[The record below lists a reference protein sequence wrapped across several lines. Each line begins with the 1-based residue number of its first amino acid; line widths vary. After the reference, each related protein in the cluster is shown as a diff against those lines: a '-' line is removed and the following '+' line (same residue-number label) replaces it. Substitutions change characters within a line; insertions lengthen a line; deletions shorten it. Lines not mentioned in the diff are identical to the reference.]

1 MKRMKRGNWIKGVAV
16 TAAVVTVIGCVGTV
30 LINDL
35 HVDKVS
41 AAEKE
46 EATEEV
52 LTEAFGQQ
60 IISHS
65 AESGKDETVYVIAGA
80 DGTTRNIIVSNQLK
94 NGEGAQVLEDETTLT
109 DIENVKGTQTYTAG
123 SGDAITWQAE
133 GSDIFYQGT
142 TDAELPIGL
151 TMTYYLDGVEIKPE
165 ELAGKSGHVV
175 IRFDYENRAK
185 QTAVIGGEE
194 TGVYVPFAVISGA
207 ILPLEHFSSITVSS
221 GKILTEGNN
230 AIIIGVAFPGLAENF
245 NLSEETRETLAEN
258 GVDTGAVNVDAP
270 DYLEI
275 EADVVNFELEMT
287 LSMILPDLFSDIDLG
302 ADIDLSGVSGQLD
315 TLEDAM
321 GLLSDSSRQLVD
333 GSEQLAAGAQDLA
346 SGAASAQEGA
356 YALAAGMQQLSDGGK
371 AVAGGVGELAETLN
385 DMMVQL
391 KPAHDGY
398 AQFEQAVGQMMAGY
412 GMSKEQAVASVMQ
425 AQGMTQNELTY
436 LATLSGIY
444 DGLAANA
451 GDMMTLVQ
459 GANDLS
465 GGIDTANQ
473 GAWTLYDGLT
483 ALGDGA
489 NLLEDGS
496 RTLCN
501 GMRQFDEEG
510 IQELA
515 AVFSSMDNGNLVEF
529 SERLNAVMDAG
540 ESYRTFSGAPE
551 GVDSSVKFII
561 RTEAIRKD

>member
-1 MKRMKRGNWIKGVAV
+1 MKRMKRGNWIKGVAAA
-16 TAAVVTVIGCVGTV
+16 AAVVTVTGCVGAV
-30 LINDL
+30 LLEDL
-35 HVDKVS
+35 PVDKVS

-46 EATEEV
+46 EAAEEV
-52 LTEAFGQQ
+52 LTEALGQQ
-60 IISHS
+60 IVSHS
-65 AESGKDETVYVIAGA
+65 AESGKEETVYVIAGA
-80 DGTTRNIIVSNQLK
+80 DGATRNIIVSNQLK

-109 DIENVKGTQTYTAG
+109 DIENVKGTQAYTTG
-123 SGDAITWQAE
+123 SGDAITWQAG

-142 TDAELPIGL
+142 TDAELPVGL
-151 TMTYYLDGVEIKPE
+151 TLTYYLDGVEIKPE

-194 TGVYVPFAVISGA
+194 TEIYVPFAVISGA

-230 AIIIGVAFPGLAENF
+230 AIVVGFAFPGLAEN
-245 NLSEETRETLAEN
+245 LSISDDVKDTLAEN
-258 GVDTGAVNVDAP
+258 GADTEKVDVDSL
-270 DYLEI
+270 DYVEI
-275 EADVVNFELEMT
+275 EADVVDFELEMT
-287 LSMILPDLFSDIDLG
+287 LSMVLPDLFSDIDLG
-302 ADIDLSGVSGQLD
+302 ADIDLSGVSDQLD
-315 TLEDAM
+315 TLKDSM
-321 GLLSDSSRQLVD
+321 TLLSDSSEQLVD
-333 GSEQLAAGAQDLA
+333 GSEQLAAGARDLA
-346 SGAASAQEGA
+346 AGAAGAKDGA
-356 YALAAGMQQLSDGGK
+356 YALAAGMQQLSDGGR
-371 AVAGGVGELAETLN
+371 AVAGGVGQLAETLN
-385 DMMVQL
+385 DMMIQL
-391 KPAHDGY
+391 TPAHDGY

-459 GANDLS
+459 GANELS
-465 GGIDTANQ
+465 GGIDTVNQ

-483 ALGDGA
+483 TLSDGA

-496 RTLCN
+496 RTLYD

-515 AVFSSMDNGNLVEF
+515 AAFSGVDNGNLVEF

>member
-1 MKRMKRGNWIKGVAV
+1 MKRMKRGNWMKGVAV
-16 TAAVVTVIGCVGTV
+16 TAVVVTVTGCVGTI
-30 LINDL
+30 LINNL
-35 HVDKVS
+35 HVNKVS

-46 EATEEV
+46 EVTEEV

-65 AESGKDETVYVIAGA
+65 AESGKEETVYVIAGA

-94 NGEGAQVLEDETTLT
+94 NGEGAQILEDETTLT
-109 DIENVKGTQTYTAG
+109 DIENVKGTQTYTTG
-123 SGDAITWQAE
+123 SGDAITWQAG
-133 GSDIFYQGT
+133 GSDIYYQGA
-142 TDAELPIGL
+142 TDAELPVGL
-151 TMTYYLDGVEIKPE
+151 RMTYYLDGVEIKPE

-185 QTAVIGGEE
+185 QTAVIDGEE
-194 TGVYVPFAVISGA
+194 TEIYVPFAVVSGA

-230 AIIIGVAFPGLAENF
+230 AVIIGFAFPGLAENF
-245 NLSEETRETLAEN
+245 NFSEETRETLAEN
-258 GVDTGAVNVDAP
+258 GVGTGAVNVDAP

-287 LSMILPDLFSDIDLG
+287 LSMVLPNLFSDIDLG

-321 GLLSDSSRQLVD
+321 TLLSDSSRQLVD
-333 GSEQLAAGAQDLA
+333 GSEQLASGAQDLA
-346 SGAASAQEGA
+346 AGAASAQEGA

-371 AVAGGVGELAETLN
+371 AVAGGVGQLAETLN
-385 DMMVQL
+385 DMMMQL

-412 GMSKEQAVASVMQ
+412 GMSKEQAIANVMQ
-425 AQGMTQNELTY
+425 AQGMTQNEVTY

-444 DGLAANA
+444 DGLATNA
-451 GDMMTLVQ
+451 DDMMTLVQ
-459 GANDLS
+459 GANELS
-465 GGIDTANQ
+465 AGIDTANQ

-496 RTLCN
+496 RTLYD

-515 AVFSSMDNGNLVEF
+515 AVFSGMDNSNLVEF

-551 GVDSSVKFII
+551 DMDASVKFII
-561 RTEAIRKD
+561 RTEAIR